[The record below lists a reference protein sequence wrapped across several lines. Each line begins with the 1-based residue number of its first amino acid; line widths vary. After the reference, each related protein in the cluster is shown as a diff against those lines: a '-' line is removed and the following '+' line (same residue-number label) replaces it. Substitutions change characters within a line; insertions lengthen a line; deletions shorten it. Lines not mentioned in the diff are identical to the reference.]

1 MLRLDEKGEIA
12 TLRAVPSRGKH
23 RAAVTVVFVTAAA
36 ATPASA
42 SEPAAAP
49 ASASASAAPVA
60 GTLRF
65 GVEVAARWFA
75 YSDPLKVATN
85 LRPYNVAG
93 VPLLSLGGEL
103 QPLRWTGVPVLSDVA
118 IAGEYTFAPHL
129 TSSVTEGRDIPT
141 SWDHGNVWLRV
152 PIRLG
157 RGEVAPRGGYGWLDF
172 SFQET
177 GPLAAEIPTVRYRLV
192 RVGLDGRVRLGGRFS
207 LVAAFEYLEPLAGGE
222 LYERFRD
229 TTIGGIDADLG
240 VAMVITKG
248 TAISLSVGYT
258 RFFSTFVPVPGD
270 AYVAGG
276 ALDQFGGV
284 KLGIDYAP

>member
-1 MLRLDEKGEIA
+1 MPRRGIRRAAGMLAL
-12 TLRAVPSRGKH
+12 TT
-23 RAAVTVVFVTAAA
+23 AAVTASAAA
-36 ATPASA
+36 S
-42 SEPAAAP
+42 AAAP
-49 ASASASAAPVA
+49 APPSPV
-60 GTLRF
+60 GGRLRF

-85 LRPYNVAG
+85 LRPYDVVG
-93 VPLLSLGGEL
+93 VPMISLGGEL
-103 QPLRWTGVPVLSDVA
+103 EPLRWTRVPVLEGVA
-118 IAGEYTFAPHL
+118 ITGEYTFAPHL
-129 TSSVTEGRDIPT
+129 TSAVTEGRDIQT
-141 SWDHGNVWLRV
+141 SWDHGNLGLRV

-157 RGEVAPRGGYGWLDF
+157 RGERAPVVAPRVGYGWLGF

-177 GPLAAEIPTVRYRLV
+177 GPLAAEIPTVSYTLV
-192 RVGLDGRVRLGGRFS
+192 RVGLDGRIRIAGPLT
-207 LVAAFEYLEPLAGGE
+207 LVAAFEYLEPTSGGA

-229 TTIGGIDADLG
+229 ATIGGIDADLG
-240 VAMVITKG
+240 VAFALTKG
-248 TAISLSVGYT
+248 TELSLSFGYT